1 MPRILFDEFGKDQKQ
16 QLQDRLQSVFAAG
29 FSRLRI
35 SCVSWLLLIELF
47 ELEIS
52 ARKAGIQLGL
62 SYPTTLKGFDILRG
76 VIIESYRD
84 PTKY

>member
-1 MPRILFDEFGKDQKQ
+1 MSSERIKCGNCKIDYNPF
-16 QLQDRLQSVFAAG
+16 FATG
-29 FSRLRI
+29 FSRLGI
-35 SCVSWLLLIELF
+35 SCVSWLLLVKLF

-76 VIIESYRD
+76 VILRELSD